1 MYYKGYYINVVILDE
16 SYGIP
21 GCVRHNSDDSY
32 TIFIDALLNRERQRE
47 VFLHEMRHI
56 LGDDFSESDVQ
67 MIEMKNHMHDYCIEV
82 SAEIFPC
89 VKNMRI
95 VRAT

>member
-1 MYYKGYYINVVILDE
+1 MLDK

-32 TIFIDALLNRERQRE
+32 TIFIDASLNYEKQHE

-67 MIEMKNHMHDYCIEV
+67 MIEMRNHMNDYIEM
-82 SAEIFPC
+82 ATELFPSL
-89 VKNMRI
+89 KGTQI
-95 VRAT
+95 ARAI